1 MARVSLMGL
10 DFDAVTE
17 RQAVETIL
25 DGAERNE
32 GGWVVT
38 PNLEY
43 LREYQLADDVMEA
56 FDGAELVVPDGTPL
70 LWAARLKREPLP
82 DRVAGSDLIWSLSR
96 AAGRRRATV
105 FLLGGSPGSAEAAA
119 RRLEEE
125 CHGLRVC
132 GTACPP
138 RGFESRP
145 RAVGEIARLVA
156 DARPDVVFVGLPL
169 RKHLVMGRALRSVL
183 PEAWLVGVGVSFSFV
198 SGEVARAPRWLQ
210 RAGLEWV
217 HRLVQE
223 PRRLFRRYLV
233 EGVPFAIRL
242 LAYALLHR
250 VLSRLALRP
259 DRIQPRRSS

>member
-1 MARVSLMGL
+1 MGRVSIMGL

-17 RQAVETIL
+17 REAVETIL
-25 DGAERNE
+25 GGAERNE

-43 LREYQLADDVMEA
+43 LREYQLADDVRDA
-56 FDGAELVVPDGTPL
+56 FDDAELVVPDGTPL
-70 LWAARLKREPLP
+70 LWASRLKREPLP
-82 DRVAGSDLIWSLSR
+82 GRVAGSDLIWSLSR

-125 CHGLRVC
+125 CPGLRVC

-138 RGFESRP
+138 PGFELSPENVRD
-145 RAVGEIARLVA
+145 IARMVA

-169 RKHLVMGRALRSVL
+169 RKHLVMARALRELL

-198 SGEVARAPRWLQ
+198 SGDVARAPRWLQ
-210 RAGLEWV
+210 RLGLEWV
-217 HRLVQE
+217 HRLAQE

-233 EGVPFAIRL
+233 EGVPFAVRL
-242 LAYALLHR
+242 LAYAALHR
-250 VLSRLALRP
+250 LLSRLALRP
-259 DRIQPRRSS
+259 DRIHPRRGS

>member
-1 MARVSLMGL
+1 MGRVSLMGL

-25 DGAERNE
+25 DGAEHGE

-43 LREYQLADDVMEA
+43 LREYQLADDVRDA
-56 FDGAELVVPDGTPL
+56 FDEAELVVPDGTPL
-70 LWAARLKREPLP
+70 LWASRLKREPLP

-96 AAGRRRATV
+96 AAGRRRASV

-119 RRLEEE
+119 RRLERE
-125 CHGLRVC
+125 CPGLTVR

-138 RGFESRP
+138 PGFELSPENVR
-145 RAVGEIARLVA
+145 EIARMVA
-156 DARPDVVFVGLPL
+156 DARPEVVFVGLPL
-169 RKHLVMGRALRSVL
+169 RKHLVMARALRELL

-198 SGEVARAPRWLQ
+198 SGDVARAPRWVQ
-210 RAGLEWV
+210 RLGLEWV
-217 HRLVQE
+217 HRLAQE

-233 EGVPFAIRL
+233 EGVPFAVRL
-242 LAYALLHR
+242 LAYAALHR
-250 VLSRLALRP
+250 LLSRLALRP
-259 DRIQPRRSS
+259 DRIHPRRSS